1 MPDLTSAALKKFAG
15 TVGVDVLGVAPIER
29 FEGAPPGRHPA
40 DLYPDAKSVI
50 TIGFRITRGSLRGIE
65 EGTDWAAYDFMS
77 YGGIVMMYSV
87 IAQRELS
94 RFIED
99 HGYEAVPFIHTCSK
113 QAGEPVAPGKPR
125 PDVLLNERILAVAAG
140 MGEIGYSRMFLSTRF
155 GPAIRVFPIL
165 TNAVLQPDP
174 MVRTGICDGCR
185 RCVKEC
191 PPEAI
196 SASQTESVTIAG
208 QTYEMGNIDI
218 DKCSWCHHGGM
229 RAVSPFISRDV
240 SIKGEGGVLYSKEL
254 MDIPYCG
261 SQNRLLHH
269 VAICGA
275 AGCVRACMIHLE
287 EKGRISQVFKAPFRV
302 RTPWW
307 PLSPAEEPSRPAK
320 RSSSSRKPR
329 QRTEK
334 QRQLR

>member
-1 MPDLTSAALKKFAG
+1 MPDLTSAKLKEFAG
-15 TVGVDVLGVAPIER
+15 KVGVDVLGVAPIER

-77 YGGIVMMYSV
+77 YGGIVVMYSV
-87 IAQRELS
+87 IAQREIS

-99 HGYEAVPFIHTCSK
+99 HGYEAVPFIHTCLK
-113 QAGEPVAPGKPR
+113 QAGQPVAPGRPK

-140 MGEIGYSRMFLSTRF
+140 LGEIGYSRMFLSPRF

-165 TNAVLQPDP
+165 TNAALRPDP
-174 MVRTGICDGCR
+174 MVRTRVCDGCK

-191 PPEAI
+191 PAQAI
-196 SASQTESVTIAG
+196 SASETESVTIEG
-208 QTYEMGNIDI
+208 QTYEMARMDMER
-218 DKCSWCHHGGM
+218 CAWCHHGGM

-240 SIKGEGGVLYSKEL
+240 RVKGKGVLYSKEL
-254 MDIPYCG
+254 MDIPYCR
-261 SQNRLLHH
+261 SQNRFLRH

-287 EKGRISQVFKAPFRV
+287 ERGRISQSFKTPFRV
-302 RTPWW
+302 RSPWW
-307 PLSPAEEPSRPAK
+307 PLSPVKDRSRPAK
-320 RSSSSRKPR
+320 RSSSSQKPKR
-329 QRTEK
+329 RTK
-334 QRQLR
+334 VQGQSR